1 MTFVT
6 SYKAGL
12 EAIEISAFGDQKAV
26 LLGSIINNEKR
37 IDSNFIMKEV
47 NSISVKID
55 RLFSQGSMW
64 QYLDRIQ
71 FNDTNVKDIVIGID
85 SPGEF

>member
-1 MTFVT
+1 LTFVT